1 ELSVCFSLS
10 VTNLSHSKFYL
21 ISLSQSNFQFLR
33 QTRTYFGNLATKKSF
48 EKVLTRPSEDDRINE
63 LSLEGLVNR
72 GTKKSFKKVLT
83 KFTRNDKLR

>member
-1 ELSVCFSLS
+1 MYISRDRIIELSLEGLV
-10 VTNLSHSKFYL
+10 N
-21 ISLSQSNFQFLR
+21 R
-33 QTRTYFGNLATKKSF
+33 GTKKSF
-48 EKVLTRPSEDDRINE
+48 KKVLTRPSEDDRMIE